1 MGKSSTDVLYDFLKG
16 LSPVFDAL
24 EVVTSIKNE
33 IERPVSNGNNAG
45 CRSTKIRTDGRPTD
59 PAERHR
65 QYMNAQTFVHG
76 KCKKCLQEVTF
87 KWFIPPGI
95 FRRGSPTPNFCPHCK
110 KILEPIEYAYV
121 DKER

>member
-45 CRSTKIRTDGRPTD
+45 CRSTEIRTDGRPTD
-59 PAERHR
+59 PTERFH
-65 QYMNAQTFVHG
+65 QHINALPFLHG

-87 KWFIPPGI
+87 KWLEHPGI
-95 FRRGSPTPNFCPHCK
+95 FRRGITIPGICPHCK

-121 DKER
+121 DKEK